1 MKRALLICLAAL
13 PFSLMAQ
20 ITQKD
25 KVYRNLVLTK
35 VGKEI
40 QLDKT
45 RQFSGDWA
53 LGYCTPLGLHTG
65 IMAETSFSLR
75 QKSTLRTGRDWL
87 FRTNVHHTQ
96 KTTSLYTGA
105 LLYRQAG
112 FHTGFLPYARLDF
125 GRLPGTKMLKNKEA
139 HNYRFTF
146 ASGPWLGALTTLIP
160 GPVFEQ
166 QADGS
171 FSKHSV
177 ALRSYACP
185 GYHLRMNVRV
195 SPVGQPLHLLQ
206 FRADAALPLNW
217 GAGLG
222 FLSYFGLAYS
232 L

>member
-1 MKRALLICLAAL
+1 MNRALLICLAVL
-13 PFSLMAQ
+13 PSSVMAQ

-25 KVYRNLVLTK
+25 KVYRNLVLCK
-35 VGKEI
+35 VRKEI

-45 RQFSGDWA
+45 RQLSGDWT
-53 LGYCTPLGLHTG
+53 LGYCTPLGLHIG
-65 IMAETSFSLR
+65 IMAETPYSLR

-87 FRTNVHHTQ
+87 FRNSVHHTQ
-96 KTTSLYTGA
+96 KSISLYTGA
-105 LLYRQAG
+105 LFYRQAG

-125 GRLPGTKMLKNKEA
+125 GRIPGTKLLQNKDA

-146 ASGPWLGALTTLIP
+146 ASGPWIGALTTLIP

-171 FSKHSV
+171 FSTHSISM
-177 ALRSYACP
+177 RSYACP

-195 SPVGQPLHLLQ
+195 SSPQQPLHMLQ

-217 GAGLG
+217 GSGLG
-222 FLSYFGLAYS
+222 FMSYFGLAYT